1 MQGKGLIRAFLLLLV
16 LVCLYYLSFT
26 FITARQ
32 NSKASEYAQQMVN
45 NDEAEDIRSAKAI
58 YLDSIANENV
68 VDIGPLEYTYNECK
82 ERQLNLGLDLQGGMS
97 TVLEVSVV
105 DLIKYLSSQTSDA
118 TFHQAIDIAIQ
129 NQNNSDENFVTLFG
143 RAFQQID
150 PNARLA
156 AIFSTPEL
164 KDKVNFNSTNEEV
177 LAVIDEKA
185 NEAVESTFKIIR
197 TRIDQFGVA
206 SPNVSLDKNT
216 ARIFVELPG
225 VDNPERVSRLL
236 EATAKL
242 EFWETDENSG
252 AQGIATRMIEADS
265 KLKDVLDAEDP
276 TRVQRLK
283 ELNEPI
289 NPVNDITEESDT
301 TEASLLADNSTAE
314 VDTSANAVKERGELS
329 SPLFSVF
336 RPAFGNDGGR
346 SVAFSGAIV
355 GEALKKDTAK
365 VNGYLAKKGVKG
377 IFPATT
383 KFVWDARAEEN
394 LNGEETVRLYAL
406 KSRFSPPRPRMSGD
420 VVTDA
425 LGEFGQTGKPVVTMR
440 MNSIGANEWSK
451 MTGDNVGKQVAVVL
465 DNKVYSAPTVQGKI
479 TGGNTEISG
488 VFTVRETKDLAN
500 ILKAGSLPAK
510 TEIVE
515 KAVVGPSLG
524 EESVRSGLL
533 ALILGLATVLV
544 FMIIYYGNGGL
555 VANIVLILNLFF
567 IVGVLAAFGA
577 ALTLPGMAGIVLT
590 VGMAVDAN
598 VLIFERIR
606 EELLKGSGIKKAVAD
621 GYQKSYSAI
630 LDANITT
637 FITGVI
643 LAIFGLGPVYGF
655 AVILCIGII
664 SSLFTAIFV
673 ARLFFDARL
682 AKGKEP
688 TFWTGL
694 SKGAFK
700 NLNIDFI
707 SKRRPAYLVAGLLV
721 LLGLTSIAVRS
732 FDFGVDF
739 RGGRNYVVQFDD
751 EINVGEVRSALTA
764 QFENEAPVVKSFS
777 TDNKL
782 KITTDYKI
790 DEGGSAVDEEVE
802 SLLFAGLKGFYK
814 DPPTFEKF
822 KQDYRLSSQK
832 VGPTIADD
840 IKSSSILA
848 TIIALTCIFLYI
860 LFRFR
865 KWQYGLAA
873 IIALAANVAIVM
885 GVFSLG
891 AGILPFT
898 LEIDQAFIAA
908 ILTVIGYSINDTVVV
923 FDRIREYLGI
933 YTKQPMKEVINSAIN
948 STLSRTLITS
958 FTTLFVVLVL
968 FIFGGEVIRGFAF
981 ALVLG
986 IIVGTLSSIFIASP
1000 IVADLT
1006 APERQRVVY
1015 NERAKRG
1022 GQKKKKAKVTA

>member
-1 MQGKGLIRAFLLLLV
+1 MQGKGLIRTFLLLLV

-32 NSKASEYAQQMVN
+32 NSKANSYAQQMFN
-45 NDEAEDIRSAKAI
+45 NNEAVDVSTAKAL
-58 YLDSIANENV
+58 YLDSIANVNIV
-68 VDIGPLEYTYNECK
+68 NLGPLKYTFNECK

-97 TVLEVSVV
+97 TVLQLSLV

-118 TFHQAIDIAIQ
+118 TFHQAVDMAIQ
-129 NQNNSDENFVTLFG
+129 NQRNSDDNFVTLFG
-143 RAFQQID
+143 NAFNQID

-177 LAVIDEKA
+177 LAVLQEKA
-185 NEAVESTFKIIR
+185 DEAVESTFKIIR

-206 SPNVSLDKNT
+206 SPNVQLQKEKG
-216 ARIFVELPG
+216 RIFVELPG
-225 VDNPERVSRLL
+225 VDNPERVTKLL

-252 AQGIATRMIEADS
+252 AQGIAARLFEADR
-265 KLKDVLDAEDP
+265 KLKELLDAENP
-276 TRVQRLK
+276 ERVVRLK
-283 ELNEPI
+283 ELNEPL
-289 NPVNDITEESDT
+289 NPVTDSIEEKDSI
-301 TEASLLADNSTAE
+301 ENSLLADNTTAE
-314 VDTSANAVKERGELS
+314 IDTTKSAVEERSELS
-329 SPLFSVF
+329 NPLFSVLQL
-336 RPAFGNDGGR
+336 AFGNSGGR
-346 SVAFSGAIV
+346 QVPQTGAIV
-355 GEALKKDTAK
+355 GYSTKNDTAK
-365 VNGYLAKKGVKG
+365 VMEYLNKKGVKG
-377 IFPATT
+377 VFPATT
-383 KFVWDARAEEN
+383 KFAWDANSFEDD
-394 LNGEETVRLYAL
+394 NGQQFVRLFAL
-406 KSRFSPPRPRMSGD
+406 KSRFSPPRPRMAGD
-420 VVTDA
+420 VVSDA
-425 LGEFGQTGKPVVTMR
+425 SGDFGQTGKPVVSMA

-465 DNKVYSAPTVQGKI
+465 DNKVYSAPTVNGKI
-479 TGGNTEISG
+479 NGGNTEISG
-488 VFTVRETKDLAN
+488 QFTVRETKDLAN

-510 TEIVE
+510 PEIVE

-524 EESVRSGLL
+524 EDSVKSGLL
-533 ALILGLATVLV
+533 ALVLGLVTVLI
-544 FMIIYYGNGGL
+544 FMIVYYGNGGL

-567 IVGVLAAFGA
+567 IIGVLAAFGA

-606 EELLKGSGIKKAVAD
+606 EELLKGSGIKRAVAD

-637 FITGVI
+637 FITGII
-643 LAIFGLGPVYGF
+643 LAMFGLGPVYGF
-655 AVILCIGII
+655 AVILCIGIL

-682 AKGKEP
+682 EKGKEP

-707 SKRRPAYLVAGLLV
+707 SKRRAAYLIAGFLV
-721 LLGLTSIAVRS
+721 LLGLTSIAVRG

-751 EINVGEVRSALTA
+751 KVDVGDIRSALAT
-764 QFENEAPVVKSFS
+764 QFNDETPIVKTFS
-777 TDNKL
+777 TDNQL

-790 DEGGSAVDEEVE
+790 DESGSQIDTEVE
-802 SLLFAGLKGFYK
+802 SLLFAGIKGFYK
-814 DPPTFEKF
+814 DPPTYEKF
-822 KQDYRLSSQK
+822 KKEYRLSSQI

-848 TIIALTCIFLYI
+848 TLIALTCIFLYI

-873 IIALAANVAIVM
+873 IIALAVNVGIVM
-885 GVFSLG
+885 GVFSLF

-981 ALVLG
+981 ALLLG
-986 IIVGTLSSIFIASP
+986 IVVGTLSSIFIASP

-1006 APERQRVVY
+1006 APGRQRVVF
-1015 NERAKRG
+1015 NERAKR
-1022 GQKKKKAKVTA
+1022 KKEKITA